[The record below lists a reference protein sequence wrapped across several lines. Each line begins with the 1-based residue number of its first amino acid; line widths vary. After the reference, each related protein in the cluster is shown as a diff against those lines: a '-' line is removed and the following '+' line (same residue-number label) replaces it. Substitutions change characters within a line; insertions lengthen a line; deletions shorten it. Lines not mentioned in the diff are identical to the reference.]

1 MEVNQRT
8 VQAKHIQKE
17 SVLLCVFHK
26 QNLTTKNLSQTR
38 ANSGLHGTREQRDY
52 SVARCVLQGHGI
64 DSP

>member
-8 VQAKHIQKE
+8 VQANHIQKE

-26 QNLTTKNLSQTR
+26 QNWTTKNLSQTR

-52 SVARCVLQGHGI
+52 NEH
-64 DSP
+64 